1 MPIAQPSQRDS
12 ALEPSDLADLADLVD
27 LVDLVDLLDLPG
39 FYFFIAPQPAQE
51 SLTRGRFG
59 ASAKG

>member
-12 ALEPSDLADLADLVD
+12 ALEPSDLADLVD
-27 LVDLVDLLDLPG
+27 LADLLDLPG